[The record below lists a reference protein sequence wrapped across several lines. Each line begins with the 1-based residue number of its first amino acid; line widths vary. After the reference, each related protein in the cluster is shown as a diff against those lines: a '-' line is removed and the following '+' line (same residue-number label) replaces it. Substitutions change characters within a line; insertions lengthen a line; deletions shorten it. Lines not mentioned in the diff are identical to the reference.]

1 MQDTHKT
8 VKDIDKP
15 IPILFWE
22 PLDFTIAISMIGF
35 GLLFNM
41 WVLGMLAGAA
51 VLVGAQ
57 KLRRGAKPGA
67 VQHWLWSMG
76 LQLDTVLAVYFPP
89 SWKNDFYE

>member
-1 MQDTHKT
+1 MQDIHRT

-15 IPILFWE
+15 IPILFWD

-41 WVLGMLAGAA
+41 WAIGMLAGAA

-76 LQLDTVLAVYFPP
+76 LQLDTVLIAYFPP
-89 SWKNDFYE
+89 SWENDFYE

>member
-1 MQDTHKT
+1 MYDPHKT

-41 WVLGMLAGAA
+41 WVIGMLAGAA

-76 LQLDTVLAVYFPP
+76 LQLDGILKAYFPP
-89 SWKNDFYE
+89 AWSNDFYE